1 MIFIIGYGTI
11 QSILLIYLLIST
23 KSKSSKGLFY
33 LIFMLV
39 VSTYVGIL
47 ELLKIYGFRDN
58 YTNFFFLGFSAV
70 FLIPPLFY
78 LFSLS
83 NFKTKTLSISSAFH
97 ILPFILFFSIQFI
110 EISLTIKKMTFLA
123 FVIQLFSY
131 SILSLKLINKEEKE
145 DVKPTKALRFLT
157 ICMLIFA
164 ICVTLLYITTIV
176 FDVKSINLITI
187 VICFLIVFVTIL
199 EAQMIKG
206 LNSSFSFTIFQ
217 NKKYQNSNLRFQD
230 LNYLNKKLDDLLLR
244 EEIYLN
250 SNLTAN
256 DLANKLEISR
266 HQLTELLNQEL
277 ECTFHDLINQYR
289 IECVKKNLLNQN
301 KKHLSIS
308 GIGSEAGFKSTA
320 TFYRVF
326 KAQTGYTPLE
336 YKSNHS

>member
-11 QSILLIYLLIST
+11 QSILLIYLLLST

-33 LIFMLV
+33 LISMLIV
-39 VSTYVGIL
+39 TSYVGIL
-47 ELLKIYGFRDN
+47 ELLKIYDFRDN
-58 YTNFFFLGFSAV
+58 YPSFFFLGFSAL

-78 LFSLS
+78 LFCLS
-83 NFKTKTLSISSAFH
+83 NLKTKTLSIASTFH

-110 EISLTIKKMTFLA
+110 EISLAIKKMTFLA
-123 FVIQLFSY
+123 FVIQLLSY
-131 SILSLKLINKEEKE
+131 SLLSLKLINKKKD

-157 ICMLIFA
+157 ICMLIFT
-164 ICVTLLYITTIV
+164 ICATLLYITKIV
-176 FDVKSINLITI
+176 FDIKSTNLITI
-187 VICFLIVFVTIL
+187 VIWFLIVFVTIL
-199 EAQMIKG
+199 EVQMIKE

-230 LNYLNKKLDDLLLR
+230 LNDLNKNLNDLLLF

-250 SNLTAN
+250 SNITAN
-256 DLANKLEISR
+256 DLANKLGISR
-266 HQLTELLNQEL
+266 HQLTEFLNQEL
-277 ECTFHDLINQYR
+277 GCTFHDLMNQYR
-289 IECVKKNLLNQN
+289 VECVKKDLLSQN

-326 KAQTGYTPLE
+326 KAQTGLTPSE